1 MNQDE
6 VVNYRIAGSVLQD
19 IVKVS
24 LRGDERFRV
33 LSGGGLKRARGVEV
47 EVEEGSCRV
56 HLPIDARFGE
66 DLLALGGE
74 VQERVADS
82 LRHMTGLEVEAV
94 DVVIAGVY
102 PRGEE

>member
-1 MNQDE
+1 MNQEEAVD
-6 VVNYRIAGSVLQD
+6 YRIAGSVLQD

-47 EVEEGSCRV
+47 EVDGGSCRV
-56 HLPIDARFGE
+56 QLPLDARFGE
-66 DLLALGGE
+66 DLLALGAE
-74 VQERVADS
+74 VQERVADAVT
-82 LRHMTGLEVEAV
+82 HMTGLDVEAV